1 MPKSS
6 EQRPGRVGDRGHE
19 RRADHITGRGRATQM
34 VPGETRG
41 GSSAQGVAREP
52 FLVFG
57 APNIGADEI
66 QEVIDSLRSG
76 WIGTGP
82 KVQRFEEQF
91 AGYIGARHAVAVNS
105 CTAALHL
112 SLLVAGVGPG
122 DEVIT
127 TTMTFPATV
136 NTIIHCGATPI
147 LVDCDRETGLID
159 VQQASAAI
167 TPRTRAIVPVHL
179 YGRPCDMGAILAL
192 AERHGLVVVEDAAHA
207 VEAVWRGRKVGT
219 LGDFTCFSFYVTKNM
234 TTGEGGM
241 ITTADPA
248 MAEKLKTYGLHGLS
262 GDAWKRFST
271 HGYRHYDV
279 VYPGFKYNMTD
290 LQAAIGLHQLARVDG
305 WLPRRTAIW
314 RRYNE
319 AFADLPVGLPAPD
332 LADCVHAR
340 HLYTLLVDAE
350 QTGCTRDEFMRRL
363 YTMGIGTGVHY
374 RAVHIHPYY
383 RERFGYRPGDFPAA
397 NWISERTVSLPLS
410 AKLSDGDVNDV
421 IRAVGQ
427 ACGEGKTHEASV
439 FSS

>member
-136 NTIIHCGATPI
+136 A
-147 LVDCDRETGLID
+147 
-159 VQQASAAI
+159 
-167 TPRTRAIVPVHL
+167 
-179 YGRPCDMGAILAL
+179 
-192 AERHGLVVVEDAAHA
+192 EDAAHA

-340 HLYTLLVDAE
+340 HPPPPHRKQSTSTSAE
-350 QTGCTRDEFMRRL
+350 GSVNGKNDGRNRILERGPNISCAKRLSVPLRSAIVTSRSTARPSTCWNIGECVRSATSRR
-363 YTMGIGTGVHY
+363 
-374 RAVHIHPYY
+374 
-383 RERFGYRPGDFPAA
+383 
-397 NWISERTVSLPLS
+397 
-410 AKLSDGDVNDV
+410 
-421 IRAVGQ
+421 
-427 ACGEGKTHEASV
+427 
-439 FSS
+439 